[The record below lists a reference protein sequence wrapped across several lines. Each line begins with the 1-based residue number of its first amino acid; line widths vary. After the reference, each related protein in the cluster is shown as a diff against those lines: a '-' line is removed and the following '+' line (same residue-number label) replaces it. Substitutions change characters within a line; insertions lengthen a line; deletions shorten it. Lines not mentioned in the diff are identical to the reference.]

1 MKNLSSLTLCL
12 ITALCSGCTNVL
24 KSDYRVPEVNYPINW
39 TKGDLDGNPAPFD
52 WKEFNDPHLDNWL
65 HQVMTN
71 NNDMAIA
78 AMRVYRARLDA
89 ERTGITNTPALKGSL
104 GVDGKKQLN
113 NSSGMTKSGSFSL
126 NTSYELEL
134 WGKIA
139 RQRDVAEW
147 AVHASEEDFR
157 SARLTLLA
165 EASNNYWRIGF
176 VNQQIAIL
184 QQSIDYAKETL
195 RLAEIRYR
203 AGSTSLQDV
212 IDAQQNLLTQENQ
225 LTGLQRERSQVLNK
239 QAVLLGTVP
248 GCLIV
253 EPTTLPKGSLPK
265 VNANIPA
272 RVLMRRPDISSKEWQ
287 LREAL
292 ATVDIKRSEYYPTFN
307 LTGALGTSSTS
318 LLSLLHNPVGSV
330 GANLTLPFLEWRQ
343 RDIEVKIARNDYE
356 QRVLEFKQL
365 LYKAMSSIEDAL
377 SLRNQLMVQEARLRD
392 ELELAR
398 KSEWLNKVRYQQG
411 AVRISFWLDA
421 QEKRR
426 QVEFRMNENR
436 FNQLQ
441 NLAKIYLEFGG
452 TSTFP

>member
-272 RVLMRRPDISSKEWQ
+272 RVLMRRPDISAKEWQ

-292 ATVDIKRSEYYPTFN
+292 ATVDIKRSEYCPTFN

>member
-1 MKNLSSLTLCL
+1 M
-12 ITALCSGCTNVL
+12 L

-248 GCLIV
+248 SCLIV

-272 RVLMRRPDISSKEWQ
+272 RVLMRRPDISAKEWQ

>member
-272 RVLMRRPDISSKEWQ
+272 RVLMRRPDISAKEWQ

-356 QRVLEFKQL
+356 QRVLGFKQL

>member
-272 RVLMRRPDISSKEWQ
+272 RVLMRRPDISAKEWQ

-426 QVEFRMNENR
+426 QVEFWMNENR

>member
-1 MKNLSSLTLCL
+1 M
-12 ITALCSGCTNVL
+12 L

-272 RVLMRRPDISSKEWQ
+272 RVLMRRPDISAKEWQ

-441 NLAKIYLEFGG
+441 NLAKIYLEG

>member
-1 MKNLSSLTLCL
+1 M
-12 ITALCSGCTNVL
+12 L

-272 RVLMRRPDISSKEWQ
+272 RVLMRRPDISAKEWQ
-287 LREAL
+287 LREGL

>member
-1 MKNLSSLTLCL
+1 
-12 ITALCSGCTNVL
+12 
-24 KSDYRVPEVNYPINW
+24 
-39 TKGDLDGNPAPFD
+39 
-52 WKEFNDPHLDNWL
+52 
-65 HQVMTN
+65 
-71 NNDMAIA
+71 
-78 AMRVYRARLDA
+78 
-89 ERTGITNTPALKGSL
+89 
-104 GVDGKKQLN
+104 
-113 NSSGMTKSGSFSL
+113 
-126 NTSYELEL
+126 
-134 WGKIA
+134 
-139 RQRDVAEW
+139 
-147 AVHASEEDFR
+147 
-157 SARLTLLA
+157 
-165 EASNNYWRIGF
+165 IGF
-176 VNQQIAIL
+176 VNQQITTL

-195 RLAEIRYR
+195 RLAEVRYR
-203 AGSTSLQDV
+203 AGNISSLDV

-225 LTGLQRERSQVLNK
+225 LTGLQREHSQLLNQ

-248 GCLIV
+248 GCQIV

-272 RVLMRRPDISSKEWQ
+272 SILMRRPDISAKEWQ

-307 LTGALGTSSTS
+307 LTGALGTSSAS
-318 LLSLLHNPVGSV
+318 LLALLHNPVGSV

-377 SLRNQLMVQEARLRD
+377 SFRNQLLLQETRLRE

-398 KSEWLNKVRYQQG
+398 KSEWLNEVRYRHG

-426 QVEFRMNENR
+426 QAELRLDENR

-452 TSTFP
+452 ASTFP

>member
-272 RVLMRRPDISSKEWQ
+272 RVLMRRPDISAKEWQ

-343 RDIEVKIARNDYE
+343 WDIEVKIARNDYE

>member
-1 MKNLSSLTLCL
+1 M
-12 ITALCSGCTNVL
+12 L

-272 RVLMRRPDISSKEWQ
+272 RVLMRRPDISAKEWQ

-436 FNQLQ
+436 FNQIAESGK
-441 NLAKIYLEFGG
+441 NL
-452 TSTFP
+452 S

>member
-203 AGSTSLQDV
+203 ARSTSLQDV

-272 RVLMRRPDISSKEWQ
+272 RVLMRRPDISAKEWQ

>member
-1 MKNLSSLTLCL
+1 M
-12 ITALCSGCTNVL
+12 L

-203 AGSTSLQDV
+203 ARSTSLQDV

-272 RVLMRRPDISSKEWQ
+272 RVLMRRPDISAKEWQ

>member
-1 MKNLSSLTLCL
+1 M
-12 ITALCSGCTNVL
+12 L

-52 WKEFNDPHLDNWL
+52 WKEFNDPHLYNWL

-272 RVLMRRPDISSKEWQ
+272 RVLMRRPDISAKEWQ

>member
-1 MKNLSSLTLCL
+1 
-12 ITALCSGCTNVL
+12 
-24 KSDYRVPEVNYPINW
+24 VPEVNYPINW

-272 RVLMRRPDISSKEWQ
+272 RVLMRRPDISAKEWQ

>member
-248 GCLIV
+248 SCLIV

-272 RVLMRRPDISSKEWQ
+272 RVLMRRPDISAKEWQ

>member
-78 AMRVYRARLDA
+78 AMRVYRARMDA

-272 RVLMRRPDISSKEWQ
+272 RVLMRRPDISAKEWQ

>member
-272 RVLMRRPDISSKEWQ
+272 RVLMRRPDISAKEWQ

-441 NLAKIYLEFGG
+441 DLAKIYLEFGG

>member
-1 MKNLSSLTLCL
+1 M
-12 ITALCSGCTNVL
+12 L

-78 AMRVYRARLDA
+78 AMRVYRARMDA

-272 RVLMRRPDISSKEWQ
+272 RVLMRRPDISAKEWQ

>member
-1 MKNLSSLTLCL
+1 MKILSSLTLCL

-24 KSDYRVPEVNYPINW
+24 KSDYRAPEVNYPINW
-39 TKGDLDGNPAPFD
+39 TKGDVDGNTSPFD
-52 WKEFNDPHLDNWL
+52 WEEFNDPNLDNWL
-65 HQVMTN
+65 HLVMTS
-71 NNDMAIA
+71 NNDIAIA
-78 AMRVYRARLDA
+78 ALRIHRAQLDA
-89 ERTGITNTPALKGSL
+89 ERTGITNTPALKGALSM
-104 GVDGKKQLN
+104 DGKKQLN
-113 NSSGMTKSGSFSL
+113 NSSGWAKSGSASL
-126 NTSYELEL
+126 GTSYELDL

-157 SARLTLLA
+157 SARLMLLS

-176 VNQQIAIL
+176 VNQQIATL

-195 RLAEIRYR
+195 RLAEVRYR
-203 AGSTSLQDV
+203 TGNISSLDV

-225 LTGLQRERSQVLNK
+225 LTGLQREHSQLLNQ

-248 GCLIV
+248 GCQIV

-272 RVLMRRPDISSKEWQ
+272 SILMRRPDISAKEWQ

-307 LTGALGTSSTS
+307 LTGALGTSSAS
-318 LLSLLHNPVGSV
+318 LLALLHNPIGSV

-377 SLRNQLMVQEARLRD
+377 SFRNQLLLQETRLRE

-398 KSEWLNKVRYQQG
+398 KSEWLNEVRYRHG

-421 QEKRR
+421 QERRR
-426 QVEFRMNENR
+426 QAELRLDENR

-452 TSTFP
+452 ASTFP

>member
-1 MKNLSSLTLCL
+1 M
-12 ITALCSGCTNVL
+12 L

-272 RVLMRRPDISSKEWQ
+272 RVLMRRPDISAKEWQ

-441 NLAKIYLEFGG
+441 DLAKIYLEFGG